1 MLGAIQQ
8 MEDFSMILRTLVSLF
23 LIAAGTA
30 AVAQDA
36 QREIIPVKGDVYLFR
51 NNFHQSLIVATP
63 VGTVR
68 VDPINAEA
76 SAWLNENLGEITD
89 QPVTHLIYSHSHLD
103 HASGGSAHE
112 GAQVIAHQNAPEA
125 IDGVAPDLRVGD
137 SHMLELGGKTIELTY
152 LGPGHGEDMLA
163 VVVRPENVGFIVDVA
178 APKRLPYRNMGGAN
192 LDDWIGQIKNAMA
205 LDFEVFAP
213 GHGPIGTHDDLAE
226 HLGYFEALRAG
237 VLEGL
242 EAGKSVEE
250 IQAELTLDD
259 YKDWLQ
265 YEDWR
270 ALNIEGMA
278 SYLTS
283 AGIAN

>member
-1 MLGAIQQ
+1 MFA
-8 MEDFSMILRTLVSLF
+8 RTLVSLF

-30 AVAQDA
+30 AIAQDA
-36 QREIIPVKGDVYLFR
+36 QRELIPVKGDVYLFR

-63 VGTVR
+63 EGTVR

-76 SAWLNENLGEITD
+76 SAWLTENLSQITD

-103 HASGGSAHE
+103 HASGGSVHD
-112 GAQVIAHQNAPEA
+112 GAQVIAHENAPDA
-125 IDGVAPDLRVGD
+125 IDGVSPDVRVGD
-137 SHMLELGGKTIELTY
+137 SHTLELGGKTLELTY
-152 LGPGHGEDMLA
+152 LGPGHGVDMLA

-178 APKRLPYRNMGGAN
+178 APRRMPFRTMRGAN
-192 LDDWIGQIKNAMA
+192 LDHWMEQIKAAMA
-205 LDFEVFAP
+205 LDFEIFAP
-213 GHGPIGTHDDLAE
+213 GHGPIGVHGDLAD

-242 EAGKSVEE
+242 NAGKSVEE
-250 IQAELTLDD
+250 LQAELTLDA
-259 YKDWLQ
+259 YKDWGQ
-265 YEDWR
+265 YGAWR
-270 ALNIEGMA
+270 AQNIQGMA